1 MLKQKGRFI
10 QISRNMLEGEFMFIL
25 HFVLYPFA
33 AVHMWWISC
42 VSFISLSMM
51 LATGLIFAVPPVSC
65 SVLLSCSNLLAES
78 RQKYAARSLKQ
89 NVEYVEA
96 ETRRLFNKVAQI
108 RDHLKRQHLTIR
120 YLLPMDFHETFD
132 RLVDFLENLETKG
145 GVEEIMA
152 LPPAN
157 TILAY
162 DQQGNLPKAML
173 DAIIAKI
180 KPMIAQEVAG
190 VKTQM
195 QSLKEDG
202 LTLAQFAEI
211 MQPESEGEGANTKN
225 SALSKEKVLGRRRTM
240 DLIKGCISQERK
252 AVEEAQAKQREIE
265 EAERAGKL
273 TVSNLMNGLSTS
285 PRQDSPQQRR
295 PKTPSMILIQERSD
309 TANRTYVDEKVRELE
324 EQLSHLRLTVDAS
337 KDTSANDLAF
347 LSAKLDALE
356 VASEN
361 MQRHDAEAR
370 EQRKKDSEALKVMQ
384 KRLATV
390 SVDNVSTPLSICIS
404 LVCWETTRTLTV

>member
-1 MLKQKGRFI
+1 
-10 QISRNMLEGEFMFIL
+10 
-25 HFVLYPFA
+25 
-33 AVHMWWISC
+33 
-42 VSFISLSMM
+42 
-51 LATGLIFAVPPVSC
+51 
-65 SVLLSCSNLLAES
+65 
-78 RQKYAARSLKQ
+78 LKQ

-152 LPPAN
+152 LPPAK

-173 DAIIAKI
+173 DAIVAKI

-202 LTLAQFAEI
+202 LTVAQFAEI
-211 MQPESEGEGANTKN
+211 MQPESEGEGANMKN
-225 SALSKEKVLGRRRTM
+225 SALSKEKELARRRTM

-273 TVSNLMNGLSTS
+273 TVSSLINGISTS
-285 PRQDSPQQRR
+285 PRQDSSQQRR
-295 PKTPSMILIQERSD
+295 PKTPSMILIQERAD

-347 LSAKLDALE
+347 LTAKLDALE

-390 SVDNVSTPLSICIS
+390 SVDNVSEPLPHIL
-404 LVCWETTRTLTV
+404 LVC